1 MNTIFTYIIGIVIA
15 VIINL
20 IRLLAQLSIYFSI
33 RATNFKKVGLF
44 YNFATGVFSEDKPTT
59 FLLLFSLLDALLI
72 TPLLSWLYVGYAL
85 WIWFSSYVNKVKAP
99 EQFNELQFKLAT
111 VDLPKEIV
119 EGIMAELKKY
129 YGVSIKNDNTLLTD
143 EEYED
148 TNILVINPGEYYSE
162 LRVMPSVMKYR
173 WYYHSPDYEIQSKE
187 IYQYEIEGTTVK
199 VRLLERLME
208 EPLDKYFE
216 VQDNVILE
224 SEIRKRHNN
233 EGIIIR
239 TLDEILTDLTKEIE
253 WQEISTSK
261 QKYFLLSKHPEVF
274 SNFELR
280 KHLRQEL
287 ERIKQG
293 VSKIMLFVEKHGL
306 VIYQTV
312 DNIIEIRYPK
322 DSTEKQKTS
331 LDQLY
336 NSQVEKNMFTN
347 YGITLGEFQYNM
359 SLQNYLLELLG
370 ESNLKA
376 EGKVNAKND

>member
-1 MNTIFTYIIGIVIA
+1 
-15 VIINL
+15 
-20 IRLLAQLSIYFSI
+20 
-33 RATNFKKVGLF
+33 
-44 YNFATGVFSEDKPTT
+44 
-59 FLLLFSLLDALLI
+59 
-72 TPLLSWLYVGYAL
+72 
-85 WIWFSSYVNKVKAP
+85 
-99 EQFNELQFKLAT
+99 
-111 VDLPKEIV
+111 
-119 EGIMAELKKY
+119 
-129 YGVSIKNDNTLLTD
+129 
-143 EEYED
+143 
-148 TNILVINPGEYYSE
+148 
-162 LRVMPSVMKYR
+162 MPSVMKYR